1 MLVTRSVQEAS
12 DISKEIFVELNVKR
26 NLNFGPGVRIWNSF
40 YQIQTMQPKDSSFL
54 IGKESSLY

>member
-1 MLVTRSVQEAS
+1 MLVSKSLQEAS
-12 DISKEIFVELNVKR
+12 DISKEVFVKLNAKR
-26 NLNFGPGVRIWNSF
+26 NLTFGPGVRIWNSL